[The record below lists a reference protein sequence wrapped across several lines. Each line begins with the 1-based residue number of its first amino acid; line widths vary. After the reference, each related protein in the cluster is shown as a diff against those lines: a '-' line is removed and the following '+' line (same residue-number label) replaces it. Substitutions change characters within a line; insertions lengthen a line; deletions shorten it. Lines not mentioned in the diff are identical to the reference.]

1 MSEWR
6 DTAILLDNLYDR
18 EPNIARRQLKNQPQL
33 LVLDDTRHKFFPI
46 RRLADGI
53 EGRRMDA
60 QKSQAQEVQRYRH
73 SLRSSGFREVTE
85 EESEHKDLLSD
96 LVSLLRELFQDSPSP
111 SRKTFWVPNLDIREA
126 ILDAF
131 RKYDEHGMPDGF
143 AEARTW
149 FVSHPTTEVPY
160 PAKVIWGLATNRKGS
175 EFISHQARDGL
186 RKAGFECADLGN
198 VVDSDLSLEQLRE
211 GSVRE
216 TIQVRRERNP
226 VARALCIEHYR
237 KKNGGNLVC
246 IVCDFD
252 FAAVYGSLGEGF
264 MHVHHLNPI
273 SEASSSR
280 LVSPEIDLVPVCPNC
295 HSMIHRRGETR
306 SIAEMRRMLARS

>member
-96 LVSLLRELFQDSPSP
+96 LVSLLRELFQP
-111 SRKTFWVPNLDIREA
+111 TFPKW
-126 ILDAF
+126 
-131 RKYDEHGMPDGF
+131 
-143 AEARTW
+143 
-149 FVSHPTTEVPY
+149 
-160 PAKVIWGLATNRKGS
+160 PAA
-175 EFISHQARDGL
+175 
-186 RKAGFECADLGN
+186 
-198 VVDSDLSLEQLRE
+198 
-211 GSVRE
+211 
-216 TIQVRRERNP
+216 
-226 VARALCIEHYR
+226 
-237 KKNGGNLVC
+237 
-246 IVCDFD
+246 
-252 FAAVYGSLGEGF
+252 
-264 MHVHHLNPI
+264 
-273 SEASSSR
+273 
-280 LVSPEIDLVPVCPNC
+280 
-295 HSMIHRRGETR
+295 
-306 SIAEMRRMLARS
+306 